1 MTSKPGRHTPPQNVA
16 AAKAVEDAARAGHL
30 REILWSHAMLEQY
43 VPLRFGPRGTRIAFD
58 VGRYDAYGVYRFDA
72 LVALAL
78 EQPDEVIAALAPLVA
93 DADDAIEIDPAS
105 ETKRGPRP

>member
-1 MTSKPGRHTPPQNVA
+1 M
-16 AAKAVEDAARAGHL
+16 EDAPRAPATCARSSGATRCSSDTL
-30 REILWSHAMLEQY
+30 Q
-43 VPLRFGPRGTRIAFD
+43 LRFGPRGTRIAFD

-78 EQPDEVIAALAPLVA
+78 EQPDPAALAPLVA